1 MGKQGPPMEATPT
14 RQREPKPPDLRL
26 RFDPDAMGLIGA
38 PRSYFRRPTAVV
50 ARDLIG
56 AWFGRRYNG
65 HWYGARIVETEAYL
79 GPSDAAAHSWRGRRT
94 ARVEPMYKDG
104 GHLYVFLV
112 YGMHNCANI
121 VTRSVDV
128 AEAVLL
134 RAAEGPP
141 GTPPKLLSGPGRLCA
156 ALGLTVSSSGIDLL
170 NNVDLRLFLRSG
182 RRPRIGVSPRVGVDY
197 AGEARTWPLRFYL
210 LDSAAVSGV
219 KRLQIG
225 RIH

>member
-1 MGKQGPPMEATPT
+1 MKERHPKEAPGIP
-14 RQREPKPPDLRL
+14 QQEAKPPDMRL
-26 RFDPDAMGLIGA
+26 RFDPNALGLPEA
-38 PRSYFRRPTAVV
+38 PRSYFRRRTIVV

-56 AWFGRRYNG
+56 AWLARRYQG
-65 HWYGARIVETEAYL
+65 CWYGACIVETEAYL
-79 GPSDAAAHSWRGRRT
+79 GASDAAAHSWRGRRT

-134 RAAEGPP
+134 RAAQGPP
-141 GTPPKLLSGPGRLCA
+141 GAPDKLLSGPGRLCS

-170 NNVDLRLFLRSG
+170 DNDDLRLFLRNG
-182 RRPRIGVSPRVGVDY
+182 RQQHIGVSPRVGIDY
-197 AGEARTWPLRFYL
+197 AGDAKTWPLRFFL
-210 LDSAAVSGV
+210 LGSPAVSATR
-219 KRLQIG
+219 RLAIAGKQ
-225 RIH
+225 